1 MSIQIDEIIRSK
13 RKSIALL
20 ITSDGRLV
28 IKAPLKTTQKYI
40 DELVDKKSRWI
51 EAKLMV
57 VQNRNLLHQP
67 KQYIEGED
75 FLLLG
80 EKYQLAFCDG
90 IKEICINSDCLL
102 IPQKFQNNINQK
114 LQAWYK
120 QQAKKVFGE
129 RLTYFSKITG
139 IKYKAMKITDA
150 QKRWGSCG
158 TNLIINFAWR
168 SVMAPLDVVDYL
180 VVHELCHIVHHNH
193 SKAYWTKVASI
204 MLDFRDREK
213 WLKTNQS
220 ILSAV

>member
-1 MSIQIDEIIRSK
+1 MPIQIDEIVRSK

-28 IKAPLKTTQKYI
+28 VKSPLKTPQKTI
-40 DELVDKKSRWI
+40 DELVANKSRWI
-51 EAKLMV
+51 EAKLIV

-67 KQYIEGED
+67 KEYIEGED
-75 FLLLG
+75 FLFLG
-80 EKYQLAFCDG
+80 EKYQLVLCDG
-90 IKEICINSDCLL
+90 IKEICIRDDKIL
-102 IPQKFQNNINQK
+102 IPTKFENNINQK
-114 LQAWYK
+114 LKAWYK
-120 QQAKKVFGE
+120 QQAKQIFSE
-129 RLTYFSKITG
+129 RIGYYSKRTNIN
-139 IKYKAMKITDA
+139 YKAMKITDA

-180 VVHELCHIVHHNH
+180 VVHELCHIIHPNH
-193 SKAYWTKVASI
+193 SKAYWGKVQSI
-204 MLDFRDREK
+204 MPDYKEQEK